1 MSGITRYN
9 HSSSHLPD
17 EDTLVVMTL
26 PEAAVALI
34 RHGEDVRCNLSH
46 VVLAVSLHGS
56 TVIQA
61 RDGLVRVHRGHYGT
75 NVCLQAHKPE
85 LLLDMW

>member
-26 PEAAVALI
+26 PEAAVALVC
-34 RHGEDVRCNLSH
+34 HSKDVRCNLSH
-46 VVLAVSLHGS
+46 VVLAVFLHGS
-56 TVIQA
+56 TVI
-61 RDGLVRVHRGHYGT
+61 
-75 NVCLQAHKPE
+75 
-85 LLLDMW
+85 